1 MSSSDTPKPV
11 STFNP
16 GPYWTAFRYFI
27 TGAGSFVTGLAG
39 AHVITGDTATEL
51 TNSLT
56 ALSSG
61 ITTVAGALGTIAG
74 VAMAAYGAWTATRK
88 ARREALDSDPKV
100 KAVVVDTATT
110 ANASG
115 SSPKIIPAAAAA
127 ASIIMKG
134 SIQ

>member
-1 MSSSDTPKPV
+1 MSNFDTPKTV

-27 TGAGSFVTGLAG
+27 TAAGSLVTGLAG
-39 AHVITGDTATEL
+39 AHAISGDTATEL

-61 ITTVAGALGTIAG
+61 ITTVAGALGTIAAI
-74 VAMAAYGAWTATRK
+74 AMAAYGAWTATRK
-88 ARREALDSDPKV
+88 ARREALDTDPKV
-100 KAVVVDTATT
+100 KAVVVDTPAT

-115 SSPKIIPAAAAA
+115 ASPKIIPAAAVLV
-127 ASIIMKG
+127 KG
-134 SIQ
+134 GAV